1 MPRQSTILRYLTV
14 TAVGA
19 SAVSFGIAGAAA
31 ASSTKSPTCDSVSV
45 ANVRHGLGGA
55 PTKPKMQTSAGVL
68 ICHYGTVDLIY
79 LLHRDKT
86 LLKAD
91 EASNKGTSV
100 SGLGNGAFTYKTT
113 SSTLTTLEVLEGT
126 VVVIVSGSPD
136 STKQIESFAK
146 SILPII

>member
-1 MPRQSTILRYLTV
+1 MNPLRTTVRLVTV
-14 TAVGA
+14 TAVAVATA
-19 SAVSFGIAGAAA
+19 SIAIAGASG
-31 ASSTKSPTCDSVSV
+31 ASTTKSPTCDSVSV
-45 ANVRHGLGGA
+45 STVRHGLGGA
-55 PTKPKMQTSAGVL
+55 PTKPKMQTSSGVL

-100 SGLGNGAFTYKTT
+100 ANLGNGAFTYET
-113 SSTLTTLEVLEGT
+113 SSSKLTTLEVLKGT

-146 SILPII
+146 TILPLI